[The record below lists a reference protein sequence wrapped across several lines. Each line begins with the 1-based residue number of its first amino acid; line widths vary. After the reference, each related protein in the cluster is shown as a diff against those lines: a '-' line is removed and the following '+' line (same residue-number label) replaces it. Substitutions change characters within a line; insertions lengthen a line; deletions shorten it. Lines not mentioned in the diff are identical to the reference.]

1 MKERIKELRKS
12 LRLNQTEFGE
22 RIGVSR
28 DTIASYETG
37 RVIPPTIAIEM
48 ICTKFHVS
56 KEWLV
61 DGIGEMNDFQL
72 EDDTP
77 GKMVNRYITSPE
89 RVKKLIRELVA
100 LDESWYKKLDEI
112 LKNISE
118 E

>member
-1 MKERIKELRKS
+1 MKERILELRKS
-12 LRLNQTEFGE
+12 LKLTQTSFGE
-22 RIGVSR
+22 ALGATRSM
-28 DTIASYETG
+28 IASYEGGAVT
-37 RVIPPTIAIEM
+37 PSASMIEL

-61 DGIGEMNDFQL
+61 DGIGDMHDFQL

-77 GKMVNRYITSPE
+77 GKLVNKYITSPE

>member
-1 MKERIKELRKS
+1 MKERIKEVRKS
-12 LRLNQTEFGE
+12 LNMNQTEFGE
-22 RIGVSR
+22 ALGASRFMITTYEIGKV
-28 DTIASYETG
+28 TPPAS
-37 RVIPPTIAIEM
+37 IIEL

-61 DGIGEMNDFQL
+61 DGIGDMHDFQL

-77 GKMVNRYITSPE
+77 GKLVNKYITSPE
-89 RVKKLIRELVA
+89 RVKKLMRELVA
-100 LDESWYKKLDEI
+100 LDESWLLKLDEI

>member
-1 MKERIKELRKS
+1 MKERIIELRKA
-12 LRLNQTEFGE
+12 LKLTQTEFGE
-22 RIGVSR
+22 ALGASR
-28 DTIASYETG
+28 SMIASYEG
-37 RVIPPTIAIEM
+37 GAVVPPQTIIEL

-61 DGIGEMNDFQL
+61 DGTGDMHDFPL

-77 GKMVNRYITSPE
+77 GKLVSKYMTSPD
-89 RVKKLIRELVA
+89 RVKKLMRELVA
-100 LDESWYKKLDEI
+100 LDDSWYQKLDEI